1 MEKKITIIEAGRT
14 FAELADCKGD
24 FADWVAKGMGLARQE
39 VRVVP
44 AFEGSELPAAEE
56 VSAVVVPGSHAMV
69 TDREPWSEKLAGWLA
84 DAVARDIPVLGICYG
99 HQLLAHALGGRV
111 GYHPGGGEVGTVN
124 IRLLPEAA
132 NDPLF
137 QGLPPVFTAHVYH
150 HQSVLALPAGARRLA
165 ESPAEANQAFAF
177 GKRAW
182 GVQFHPE
189 FDEVVMDAYLDAEK
203 DQLVRE
209 GFDVAVLRGELR
221 RTTSAESLLR
231 RFHQLVA
238 GD

>member
-1 MEKKITIIEAGRT
+1 MNGKITIIEAGRT
-14 FAELADCKGD
+14 FARLADRKGD
-24 FADWVAKGMGLARQE
+24 FADWVAAAMGVSPENL
-39 VRVVP
+39 RVVA
-44 AFEGSELPAAEE
+44 AFNGQPLPPAEE

-111 GYHPGGGEVGTVN
+111 GSHPGGGEVGTVD

-137 QGLPPVFTAHVYH
+137 QGLPPLFSAHVYH

-165 ESPAEANQAFAF
+165 ESPTEANQAFAF

-189 FDEVVMDAYLDAEK
+189 FDEVVMDAYLDVEK

-209 GFDVAVLRGELR
+209 GFDVEALRGELR
-221 RTTSAESLLR
+221 LTTSAESLLR